1 MEMVAAS
8 KMRKTQD
15 RMNASRPYARRA
27 AQIIRHI
34 SHAHSEYQHPFMVA
48 RDVKRI
54 GMIVVS
60 SDRGLCGGL
69 NTNLFRMA
77 LARLKEWEKAGVE
90 VDLCTVGQKGSVFL
104 ANAGARVIGQVTHL
118 GDAPSQA
125 DLLGIIKLMLDAYE
139 EGKIDALYLLS
150 NEFVNTMT
158 QRPTLERMLP
168 IKAEELDADLKH
180 HWDYIY
186 EPDAKEVLDEMLKR
200 YVEIQVYQAWWK
212 MSPASRPRVWWP

>member
-1 MEMVAAS
+1 MH
-8 KMRKTQD
+8 R
-15 RMNASRPYARRA
+15 RP
-27 AQIIRHI
+27 
-34 SHAHSEYQHPFMVA
+34 E
-48 RDVKRI
+48 
-54 GMIVVS
+54 
-60 SDRGLCGGL
+60 GL
-69 NTNLFRMA
+69 
-77 LARLKEWEKAGVE
+77 GVP
-90 VDLCTVGQKGSVFL
+90 

>member
-104 ANAGARVIGQVTHL
+104 PMP
-118 GDAPSQA
+118 APA
-125 DLLGIIKLMLDAYE
+125 
-139 EGKIDALYLLS
+139 
-150 NEFVNTMT
+150 
-158 QRPTLERMLP
+158 
-168 IKAEELDADLKH
+168 
-180 HWDYIY
+180 
-186 EPDAKEVLDEMLKR
+186 
-200 YVEIQVYQAWWK
+200 
-212 MSPASRPRVWWP
+212 